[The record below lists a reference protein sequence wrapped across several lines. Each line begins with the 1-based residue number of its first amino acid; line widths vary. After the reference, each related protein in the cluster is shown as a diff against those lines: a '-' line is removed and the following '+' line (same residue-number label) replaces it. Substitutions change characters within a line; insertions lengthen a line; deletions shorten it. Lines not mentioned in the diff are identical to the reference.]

1 MTFNR
6 KNGSPIYRSRSGM
19 ILGVCKG
26 IADHFDVSLFW
37 FRIITIALTL
47 FTGFW
52 PAVLIYIIAAL
63 IMKQEPIIPFENDAE
78 SEFYDSYSSSPD
90 SGLRRLKR
98 EFDNID
104 SRIRRME
111 DIVTS
116 KDFSWESK
124 MKKDK

>member
-1 MTFNR
+1 MTSTK
-6 KNGSPIYRSRSGM
+6 KNGFPIYRSRSGM

-26 IADHFDVSLFW
+26 IADHFDISLFW
-37 FRIITIALTL
+37 FRIITVVLTL

-52 PAVLIYIIAAL
+52 PTVVIYIIAAL

-78 SEFYDSYSSSPD
+78 SEFYDSYASSPD

-98 EFDNID
+98 EFDNIN